1 MRLVLFVTLVRKLV
15 SKFTGN
21 GAELFNGKKGPSE
34 PLLSRTP
41 SFKLFEKYLSVTIS
55 NHLQGSANSL

>member
-1 MRLVLFVTLVRKLV
+1 MFVTLVRKLV

-41 SFKLFEKYLSVTIS
+41 SFKLFEKYLSVDFEK
-55 NHLQGSANSL
+55 LLCLRGALRV